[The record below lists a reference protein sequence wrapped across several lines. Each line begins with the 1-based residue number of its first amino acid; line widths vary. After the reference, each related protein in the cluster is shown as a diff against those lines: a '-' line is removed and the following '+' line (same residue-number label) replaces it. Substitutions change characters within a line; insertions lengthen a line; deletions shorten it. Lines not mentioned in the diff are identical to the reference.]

1 VTTEVNPVSEAAH
14 LRVARAGHVARITL
28 ARPEAANTVN
38 LAMARA
44 LRAELERL
52 AADPPRVLVLEGE
65 GGVFCGGGDVREMA
79 AADDV
84 TAYLE
89 DLAGTFH
96 AALLALDDLDCVTIA
111 AVDGAAAGGGLGL
124 ALAADVIIATERS
137 RFLTAYE
144 KLGVTPDS
152 GVSQRLARAVGSAR
166 ALSMTVLSRP
176 LDAATAREW
185 GIVADVVPTQQLPS
199 TIDRLAT
206 ELASRPTVHIAATRR
221 LIRQGETV
229 DLRAQLMSE
238 ASGIARSAA
247 QPHAS
252 AAIRAF
258 APQGPGA
265 RQGDS
270 S

>member
-1 VTTEVNPVSEAAH
+1 MTADAA
-14 LRVARAGHVARITL
+14 RVASAPHVRVSRDGHIVRIAL

-44 LRAELERL
+44 LLGELERL
-52 AADPPRVLVLEGE
+52 VADPPRVLIIEGE

-84 TAYLE
+84 TAYLH

-96 AALLALDDLDCVTIA
+96 AALLTLDDIDCVTIA

-124 ALAADVIIATERS
+124 ALAADVVIATERS

-152 GVSQRLARAVGSAR
+152 GVTHRLARAVGSAR

-176 LDAATAREW
+176 LDAATAHAW
-185 GIVADVVPTQQLPS
+185 GIVADVVAADALAS
-199 TIDRLAT
+199 AIDGLAA
-206 ELASRPTVHIAATRR
+206 ELASRPTSHIAATRR
-221 LIRQGETV
+221 LIRQGETTTL
-229 DLRAQLMSE
+229 DAQLRAE

-247 QPHAS
+247 QPHAL

-258 APQGPGA
+258 APQRA
-265 RQGDS
+265 AD
-270 S
+270 